1 MATDF
6 ILNTRKELKKIDSL
20 IKCKYDSLFDLRE
33 NRKNTISTLHKYED
47 NISGRKTENADYVDV
62 QRAVSEFDMLIHD
75 VERDMDKAISD
86 RFKFTTDILSTQL
99 LRLNIQ
105 IEAQIDA
112 NKKASK
118 RQRNLTRAII
128 GIGVLSL
135 LVTILKL
142 VNLI

>member
-20 IKCKYDSLFDLRE
+20 FDLRE
-33 NRKNTISTLHKYED
+33 SRKNTISTLHKYED

-62 QRAVSEFDMLIHD
+62 QRAVSEFDILIHD

-86 RFKFTTDILSTQL
+86 RFKLTADILSTQL

-112 NKKASK
+112 SKKASK

-128 GIGVLSL
+128 GTGVLSL
-135 LVTILKL
+135 LVTILKI
-142 VNLI
+142 VNFI